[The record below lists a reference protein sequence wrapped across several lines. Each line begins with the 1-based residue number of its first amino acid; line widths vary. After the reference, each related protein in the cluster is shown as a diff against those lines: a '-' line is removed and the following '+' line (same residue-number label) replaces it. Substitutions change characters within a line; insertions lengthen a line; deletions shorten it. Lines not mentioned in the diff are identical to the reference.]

1 MTNHTN
7 RDTLYTSNNE
17 PLGDKMP
24 IVFQLFTDLK
34 EAKQFCYNHNMKDV
48 DRLVLTKCNIHKD
61 DVYYVIDGAS
71 FKHGD
76 LNLQTVCVYE

>member
-1 MTNHTN
+1 
-7 RDTLYTSNNE
+7 
-17 PLGDKMP
+17 MP

>member
-1 MTNHTN
+1 
-7 RDTLYTSNNE
+7 
-17 PLGDKMP
+17 MP

-34 EAKQFCYNHNMKDV
+34 EAKQFCYNHDMKDI

-76 LNLQTVCVYE
+76 LNLKTICVYE